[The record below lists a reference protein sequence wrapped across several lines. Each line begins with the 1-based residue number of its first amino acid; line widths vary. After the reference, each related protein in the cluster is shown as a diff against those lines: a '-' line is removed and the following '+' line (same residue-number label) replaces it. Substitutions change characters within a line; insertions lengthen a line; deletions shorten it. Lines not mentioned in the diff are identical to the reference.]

1 MDENVKNK
9 QISDEELENVGGGE
23 IIRIGE
29 SMENRPAGKI
39 NYSDY
44 LIYGKKE
51 FVTRT
56 CELCGNKF
64 VCDAEILLGEY
75 LFKLLRRYTISLI

>member
-1 MDENVKNK
+1 MDGNVKNK

-29 SMENRPAGKI
+29 SMKNQPAGKI

-44 LIYGKKE
+44 LIYRKKE
-51 FVTRT
+51 YVTRT

-64 VCDAEILLGEY
+64 SAVLEDESHCMRCRNFVG
-75 LFKLLRRYTISLI
+75 